1 MQEKQK
7 YLEIIE
13 ENFEGKDIIFKSEE
27 DLEITEDESLDDE
40 KIKSKPIF
48 NKFNV
53 FRSAKVVETKS
64 IEQNST

>member
-7 YLEIIE
+7 HLEIIE

-40 KIKSKPIF
+40 KMKIKPIF
-48 NKFNV
+48 NKFNES
-53 FRSAKVVETKS
+53 RSAQVVKTKS
-64 IEQNST
+64 IERNST